1 MGPAL
6 IDIRICTINDLAS
19 THSCDRPP
27 EPELNSQTQRGVQVS
42 TTCFN
47 ELLCEAA
54 TAFLCSLN
62 KTDPHQETPSTAGN
76 QTFVDE
82 RI

>member
-1 MGPAL
+1 MLPGL
-6 IDIRICTINDLAS
+6 HRY
-19 THSCDRPP
+19 SCDRQA
-27 EPELNSQTQRGVQVS
+27 EPEQLTDPGGGVQVS